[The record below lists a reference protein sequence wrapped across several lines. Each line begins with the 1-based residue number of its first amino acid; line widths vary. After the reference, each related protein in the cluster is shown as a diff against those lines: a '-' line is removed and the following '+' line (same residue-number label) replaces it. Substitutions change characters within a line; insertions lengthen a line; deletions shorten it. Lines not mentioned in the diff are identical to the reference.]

1 MFESET
7 EMETVL
13 LRLTNNDRI
22 IGQVL
27 SADKDV
33 IALYAPMLIEIK
45 TVGGKVDYIFSPY
58 DPLSSTVMAL
68 ISHDLIMTV
77 TMPKPSVLQQYDDS
91 WLAFYPS
98 IGDVRKKMME
108 KRSAGSEE
116 EYFDLDKLSEMF
128 STILSDSVPINK
140 KKLN

>member
-1 MFESET
+1 MLEFEE
-7 EMETVL
+7 EMDTVL

-22 IGQVL
+22 IGQVIN
-27 SADKDV
+27 ADKDV
-33 IALYAPMLIEIK
+33 IAIYAPMLIEIK
-45 TVGGKVDYIFSPY
+45 TVEGNIDYVFSPY

-68 ISHDLIMTV
+68 MSHDLIMTV
-77 TMPKPSVLQQYDDS
+77 TVPKESILQQYDDS

-108 KRSAGSEE
+108 KRSKETEE
-116 EYFDLDKLSEMF
+116 FLDLDMLQEMF
-128 STILSDSVPINK
+128 KSILSDSVPINK